1 MAEQKPSIV
10 AFKELIY
17 GEGRSVVYFYADW
30 VAQCRAMKETIRS
43 AAVKA
48 GVERIGY
55 VNVDESKELFVI
67 YKVESVPTVAV
78 FEKGE
83 PIKKIEGYLP
93 EDQLVAQLK

>member
-30 VAQCRAMKETIRS
+30 VAQCRAMKETVRS
-43 AAVKA
+43 A

>member
-30 VAQCRAMKETIRS
+30 VAQCRAMKETVRS

-78 FEKGE
+78 FEK
-83 PIKKIEGYLP
+83 
-93 EDQLVAQLK
+93 ANR